1 MNYLQTKLAIYILA
15 PAICMTGCVSR
26 SDYGQL
32 AGHNSGEL
40 GKGIGVLIIL
50 SSEFFQLLGWAA
62 DKTVVHSP
70 SLSEEQTL
78 TVFEYQ
84 QMDTAARKGDPVA
97 QNAFGLCY
105 AKGKAVVKNEAV
117 AVDWYRR
124 SAAQGYGPAFV
135 NLSDCYA
142 QGVGVI
148 KDQVEA
154 YAYARLASQ
163 VGAAGPQRLVE
174 IEGRL
179 TPSEVMA
186 GSQRALSL
194 WSELMLKAKPPAIDA
209 DKR

>member
-1 MNYLQTKLAIYILA
+1 MNIQMPKFVLCILVLSVGL
-15 PAICMTGCVSR
+15 TGCVSESGR
-26 SDYGQL
+26 PDYKEARRYREGSL
-32 AGHNSGEL
+32 IALPLTGMYHLLDWAGGKYGDLPPALPQEL
-40 GKGIGVLIIL
+40 
-50 SSEFFQLLGWAA
+50 
-62 DKTVVHSP
+62 TM
-70 SLSEEQTL
+70 

-97 QNAFGLCY
+97 QNAVGLCY
-105 AKGKAVVKNEAV
+105 AKGKAVVKDEAL

-124 SAAQGYGPAFV
+124 SAGQGYGPAFV

-142 QGVGVI
+142 QGAGVT

-174 IEGRL
+174 MEGRL
-179 TPSEVMA
+179 TPLEVVA

-194 WSELMLKAKPPAIDA
+194 WSELMLKAKSPPIDEA
-209 DKR
+209 KR

>member
-1 MNYLQTKLAIYILA
+1 MNIQMPKFVLCIL
-15 PAICMTGCVSR
+15 MLSVGLTGCVSKSGR
-26 SDYGQL
+26 PDYEEAISYREGSL
-32 AGHNSGEL
+32 ITLPFTGMYHLLNWAGGKYVDQPPPLPQEL
-40 GKGIGVLIIL
+40 
-50 SSEFFQLLGWAA
+50 
-62 DKTVVHSP
+62 TM
-70 SLSEEQTL
+70 

-97 QNAFGLCY
+97 QHAVGLCY
-105 AKGKAVVKNEAV
+105 AKGKAVVKDEAL

-124 SAAQGYGPAFV
+124 SAGQGYGPAFV

-142 QGVGVI
+142 QGAGVI

-174 IEGRL
+174 MEGRL
-179 TPSEVMA
+179 TPLEVVA

-194 WSELMLKAKPPAIDA
+194 WSELMLKAKSPPIDEA
-209 DKR
+209 KR

>member
-32 AGHNSGEL
+32 AGRNSGEL

-124 SAAQGYGPAFV
+124 SAGQGYGPAFV

-142 QGVGVI
+142 LGVGVI

-174 IEGRL
+174 MEGRL

-194 WSELMLKAKPPAIDA
+194 WSELMLKAKSPPMDEV
-209 DKR
+209 KR

>member
-1 MNYLQTKLAIYILA
+1 MPKRFIIFLMLSVGV
-15 PAICMTGCVSR
+15 TGCVTENGR
-26 SDYGQL
+26 ADYKG
-32 AGHNSGEL
+32 AGSYGEGSVFTL
-40 GKGIGVLIIL
+40 IFTGMYGLLDWAGGKYVELP
-50 SSEFFQLLGWAA
+50 
-62 DKTVVHSP
+62 P
-70 SLSEEQTL
+70 SLSEELTM

-124 SAAQGYGPAFV
+124 SAGQGYGPAFV

-174 IEGRL
+174 MEGRL
-179 TPSEVMA
+179 TPLEVVA

-194 WSELMLKAKPPAIDA
+194 WSEFMLKAKSPPIDEV
-209 DKR
+209 KR

>member
-194 WSELMLKAKPPAIDA
+194 WSELMLKAKSPPMDEV
-209 DKR
+209 KR

>member
-62 DKTVVHSP
+62 DKAVVHSP

-142 QGVGVI
+142 QGAGVI

-154 YAYARLASQ
+154 YAYACLASE

-194 WSELMLKAKPPAIDA
+194 WSELMLKAKSPPMDEV
-209 DKR
+209 KR

>member
-1 MNYLQTKLAIYILA
+1 MNIQMPKFVLCILVLSVGL
-15 PAICMTGCVSR
+15 TGCVSESGR
-26 SDYGQL
+26 PDYKEARRYREGSL
-32 AGHNSGEL
+32 IALPLTGMYHLLDWAGGKYVDLPPALPHEL
-40 GKGIGVLIIL
+40 
-50 SSEFFQLLGWAA
+50 
-62 DKTVVHSP
+62 TM
-70 SLSEEQTL
+70 

-97 QNAFGLCY
+97 QNAVGLCY
-105 AKGKAVVKNEAV
+105 AKGKAVVKDEAL

-124 SAAQGYGPAFV
+124 SAGQGYGPAFV

-142 QGVGVI
+142 QGAGVT

-174 IEGRL
+174 MEGRL
-179 TPSEVMA
+179 TPLEVVA

-194 WSELMLKAKPPAIDA
+194 WSELMLKAKSPPIDEA
-209 DKR
+209 KR